1 MIRGYSDFDKTML
14 APCGVL
20 RKDMLNEICYNTH
33 MHSFI
38 EMYKHSDSLHHAYY
52 FVEHK
57 VEEGVERLK
66 QFLENTLGIKTNGNP
81 DFSHR
86 KYDNFT
92 IDDARSLTLGEGMK
106 DFFGGKKI
114 FIIETDFITEEAQNA
129 LLKVFEEPTV
139 GTHFF
144 IVSPQEVLLPTL
156 RSRMQVYVG
165 EDVNTKTK
173 EKVLDLNLKERL
185 DLVKEITEGIKDE
198 EKTKQDAISL
208 LNQVE
213 KELYK
218 EGVEK
223 NAEKLKVC
231 EATRDSLY
239 DRGAPVKIILE
250 NLMLCI

>member
-1 MIRGYSDFDKTML
+1 
-14 APCGVL
+14 
-20 RKDMLNEICYNTH
+20 
-33 MHSFI
+33 
-38 EMYKHSDSLHHAYY
+38 MYKNSDSLHHAYY

-57 VEEGVERLK
+57 LEEGVDKLK
-66 QFLENTLGIKTNGNP
+66 HFFENTLAIKTTGNP

-86 KYDNFT
+86 KFENFT

-106 DFFGGKKI
+106 DFSGGKKI

-129 LLKVFEEPTV
+129 LLKVFEEPTP

-144 IVSPQEVLLPTL
+144 IISPQEVLLPTL

-165 EDVNTKTK
+165 EESKNKTK
-173 EKVLDLNLKERL
+173 EKILDLNLKERL

-198 EKTKQDAISL
+198 EKTKQDAISF

-213 KELYK
+213 KELYA

-223 NAEKLKVC
+223 NAEKLMVC
-231 EATRDSLY
+231 ERTRESLY

-250 NLMLCI
+250 NLVLSV